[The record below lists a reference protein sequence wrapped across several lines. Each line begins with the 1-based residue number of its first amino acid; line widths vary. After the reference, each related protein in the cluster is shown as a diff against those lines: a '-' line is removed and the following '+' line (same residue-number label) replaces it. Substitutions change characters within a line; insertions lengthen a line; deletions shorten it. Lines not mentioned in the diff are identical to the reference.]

1 MLRYRNRSILH
12 PVRVT
17 ALTLLFLTMQQ
28 LSCARKPQKV
38 HQSFFRMDTF
48 TEVTIVLKNG
58 QDQAH
63 IWNSVDSLLL
73 NWEKRFSVTGEHSE
87 VRVLNERT
95 KPQLPVSPQLGAML
109 RFGLRYSD
117 TLNQGFDLT
126 ILPIKEIWGF
136 GEEATDSMPLPDSSQ
151 VDSALQHVSHTL
163 VTLNSTADSISFAS
177 PTTRIDV
184 GGIAKGFVLHEL
196 SHLLDRDSLT
206 DYIISAG
213 GDVVVKGKRPDKTAW
228 TIGIQHPRKQ
238 GGLLGTL
245 ALDSGAVVTSGDYER
260 FRLINGKRYH
270 HLFNAHN
277 GYCCLRNQSVT
288 IWAIDPIEA
297 DVLSTGLFCRE
308 PAAIIAY
315 VNARP
320 RRFECM
326 VVDSTGKLFISSGWR
341 DKVELTE
348 K

>member
-1 MLRYRNRSILH
+1 ML
-12 PVRVT
+12 VV
-17 ALTLLFLTMQQ
+17 
-28 LSCARKPQKV
+28 SCADKPQKV
-38 HQSFFRMDTF
+38 HQSFFRMDTV
-48 TEVTIVLKNG
+48 TEVTVVLKNK
-58 QDQAH
+58 QDPSR

-73 NWEKRFSVTGEHSE
+73 DWEERFSVTGEHSE
-87 VRVLNERT
+87 VRALNQRT
-95 KPQLPVSPQLGAML
+95 QPQLPVSPQLGAML

-117 TLNQGFDLT
+117 TLDQGFDLT
-126 ILPIKEIWGF
+126 ILPLKEIWGF
-136 GEEATDSMPLPDSSQ
+136 GEQATDSMPLPDSSQ
-151 VDSALQHVSHTL
+151 VDSALQYVAYKS
-163 VTLNSTADSISFAS
+163 VKLNSTADSVSFAL
-177 PTTRIDV
+177 PTTQIDV
-184 GGIAKGFVLHEL
+184 GGIAKGFVLNEL
-196 SHLLDRDSLT
+196 SHLLDCDSLT

-270 HLFNAHN
+270 HLFNAHT

-308 PAAIIAY
+308 AAAIIAY
-315 VNARP
+315 INARP
-320 RRFECM
+320 HRFECM

-341 DKVELTE
+341 NKVKISEE
-348 K
+348 